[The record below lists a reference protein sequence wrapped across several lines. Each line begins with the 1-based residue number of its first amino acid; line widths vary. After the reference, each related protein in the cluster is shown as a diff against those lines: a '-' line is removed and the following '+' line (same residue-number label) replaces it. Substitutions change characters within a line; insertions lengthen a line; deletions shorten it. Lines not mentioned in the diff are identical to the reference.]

1 MSSSKARKTAS
12 ISSRST
18 LRAYPAAV
26 VERLPI
32 VTVPR
37 IRHTGAMLNGGVPQT
52 LMLVP
57 TERERRQLAGQPG
70 FGTDAPCE
78 LCGFGPVAAAAHAA
92 SLIARHQPERVILAG
107 IAGTFD
113 PTGLPVG
120 TAAVFPSVVM
130 HGVGVGVASGFVSA
144 AALGWRHWP
153 TDGRGP
159 EHSDELT
166 LHAPVPPAAGQLLT
180 CCTPSTSPEE
190 ARRRLEQ
197 YPDAVAEDME
207 GFAVALACRLAG
219 VPLAIARGI
228 SNEVG
233 DRAFE
238 RWEIPTALDAAWLIV
253 RDLVGRRHWDTTP

>member
-1 MSSSKARKTAS
+1 MW
-12 ISSRST
+12 
-18 LRAYPAAV
+18 PAAKKKGDV
-26 VERLPI
+26 KDAP
-32 VTVPR
+32 
-37 IRHTGAMLNGGVPQT
+37 HTL
-52 LMLVP
+52 LLVP
-57 TERERRQLAGQPG
+57 TEIERRQLAGQPR

-78 LCGFGPVAAAAHAA
+78 LCGFGPVAAAARAA

-144 AALGWRHWP
+144 AALGWQHWQK
-153 TDGRGP
+153 DGRGR
-159 EHSDELT
+159 ENSDDLT
-166 LHAPVPPAAGQLLT
+166 LNTPVPPAAGQLLT
-180 CCTPSTSPEE
+180 CCTGSTSPEE
-190 ARRRLEQ
+190 ARQRLEQ

-219 VPLAIARGI
+219 VPLTIARGI

-233 DRAFE
+233 DRDFE
-238 RWEIPTALDAAWLIV
+238 RWQIPEALNAAWLIV
-253 RDLVGRRHWDTTP
+253 SDLLRRPSWDS